1 MSDATF
7 PSLLAVET
15 RDSIVEYLSTTFA
28 LADEAARGAL
38 EEFLRD
44 PASGVFRGPYLKVR
58 TPYKPVDNTWTSP
71 LQWMPR
77 GFRPFQHQAD
87 AFGRL
92 STLDRAAKPTIVTTG
107 TGSGKTESFLV
118 PLLDHAR
125 RAAARGERGIKAI
138 ILYPMNALVTDQ
150 ARRLAGYLH
159 DDPALEG
166 VTAGVYIGGDGKRK
180 VVNKHQLVDHRE
192 TLRQSPPDILLT
204 NYKMLDLLLLRQGD
218 NSLWD
223 NATATMQYLV
233 LDEFHTY
240 DGAQGTDVAMLVRRL
255 GARLQVAEVGR
266 PLGRITPVATS
277 ATLGGGTRSEEL
289 RRFAETI
296 FGSVFDRDSLIV
308 ETALSAGEVVPEVDY
323 ELEIPSVDSI
333 VRAAVPDASV
343 PGSWESLARA
353 VLEPHADSDSD
364 VVIDYRDPV
373 AIGEVLRTHFLT
385 RVVIDA
391 LKDRPLTPA
400 EAVVQIA
407 QAGVLPWGMHNSTHP
422 GAVQLALLKFLA
434 LLSVARV
441 DDGHGNLRPM
451 ISVQVQLWVRELTR
465 MIRKVN
471 AVPEFAWW
479 HDGPADISIYL
490 PAAHCRVCSR
500 SGWVANTT
508 ELGES
513 LAGESVAVWRNSARL
528 SSRSKTRALLLASA
542 GEANVK
548 YLDAETLE
556 LGATASNSAVPVH
569 VTPDDDQAADQVC
582 PSCGA
587 RNAIRFMGSSLATLV
602 SVGLTSEFGSTLLA
616 ESEKKT
622 LVFTDSVQDAAHR
635 AAFIE
640 GRAFQFNFRSKLL
653 GATRGERTTLSE
665 TARRLLA
672 DTPVRDIYPITP
684 PDFARRLGL
693 DGEWLADDYDGQLRS
708 ILNSRIAFQAQLEV
722 GLNSRIGRTLEL
734 TGAVAVD
741 VDVDLDVVV
750 QHVREAHQIMPQ
762 LSLESAL
769 DVIDYPT
776 WIFGVLEHLRV
787 NGGIHHN
794 WLRTYIREEG
804 NRWSIWGRA
813 AEGMPQFPWGRP
825 APSFF
830 TTGVVGK
837 SDFQSLSPRGES
849 WLTDWTKRCLQV
861 NNAEARALL
870 VDVVMLL
877 AGTGMPLEQRTGE
890 KGSKIYGLTADKISL
905 DPNGIVR
912 LQCPVCH
919 HVQPATVS
927 RADLWDGAVCPRM
940 RCTGHLAGVDLDPT
954 NFYRTMYQSHRIRRI
969 VSHEHTGLLDR
980 EEREEIEARFKSSRS
995 PVDPNVLACTPT
1007 LELGIDI
1014 GELSTVALASL
1025 PRSTAN
1031 YLQRIGRAGRSTGNA
1046 FILAAVSSSPRDLYY
1061 FAQPTHLIAGEVVPP
1076 GAYLNATELLHRQ
1089 YFAFC
1094 LDRLAAG
1101 TVTTAQPMPAKLD
1114 AALDHGMDDGN
1125 WLRSLVDAV
1134 TADAESLA
1142 SSFLDLFDV
1151 QLGADAQHNVR
1162 TYASEGLRD
1171 DAARAALKWQTEG
1184 DEIRGRLGELAKVI
1198 AELDKHGHLDDKQI
1212 EDRKRCVG
1220 ESKALADQLYER
1232 GKQETLT
1239 GLSGVGL
1246 LPNYNLLDDSTTL
1259 DVHLWWIANEGKSP
1273 EPQALDL
1280 TYQRSSSV
1288 ALTELA
1294 PGAFFYAGGKR
1305 VEIDAVDVGPA
1316 SQPLWRRTRLCPS
1329 CGWGSTDVTANLPS
1343 CPRCHNPAVTDSGA
1357 IHKVLALQKVSAVHR
1372 LDDVLID
1379 DESDD
1384 RTRTF
1389 FSTVSGVDVAPTDI
1403 TKAWRLK
1410 DRVFGAEYA
1419 RSANIRTLNLG
1430 LGDALGNQI
1439 DIAGET
1445 VAANGFTTCALC
1457 GVVARRATDT
1467 DEVRHRGFCATR
1479 RGAPEQWENLLLSH
1493 ELRTQAVR
1501 LLLPVSMLHYET
1513 TQASFKGALLLG
1525 LRRDFGGDP
1534 QHLNVLASSMG
1545 DGSAT
1550 RRFLVLHDTVP
1561 GGTGYLDRF
1570 GEPDRMKAILE
1581 LARTALRECPCRT
1594 EATAACHRCLYGVL
1608 SAREMPFA
1616 SRESALKLLD
1626 KLLNDWDVEE
1636 IATVTGI
1643 DIAPVQL
1650 SELEM
1655 QFREALKE
1663 HVVSRPGCSV
1673 ETSNGST
1680 GEEVDLRLVGP
1691 DGEIRRWRMRPL
1703 VQVKASVWTE
1713 PDFLLTRSDAQDLD
1727 VAIYLDGQKFHASP
1741 ENNITHDDA
1750 VKRDAL
1756 RHDGKRVWSITWND
1770 LQAFASDKTKAA
1782 VPDLVHQQVQNTAS
1796 DAIQDVRLKTLW
1808 LNPIDMLIEY
1818 LSDPGSDL
1826 WSSGALATV
1835 HGLVS
1840 PPGKHGVESPI
1851 LTNAASLTTVLQ
1863 ESLAGAVPE
1872 SEPNGAL
1879 VVVPRVGRSGFPLFI
1894 CADPVEFEPTTGV
1907 LAVLDDRDTEVGGP
1921 KHAEQWRDWLRWSNI
1936 LQFLTVPRHGESM
1949 PLRMAEI
1956 WTRKSA
1962 DAFAGVHVPLSVTG
1976 TVTTDVGF
1984 AIPEEW
1990 NEVLQYSDTSLASL
2004 VALLARRGAA
2014 VPEPGIEV
2022 GPESSVWQVELA
2034 WPAVKVAV
2042 VVDNEPDR
2050 EAWLAAEGWKV
2061 VNAPQDFDVDS
2072 IAEILNEQIGA
2083 SK

>member
-1 MSDATF
+1 MSKPTF
-7 PSLLAVET
+7 PSLLAEET
-15 RDSIVEYLSTTFA
+15 RAAAIEYLSTTFA
-28 LADEAARGAL
+28 LADGASRTAL

-44 PASGVFRGPYLKVR
+44 PESGVFRGPFLKVR
-58 TPYKPVDNTWTSP
+58 TPYKPVADSWESP
-71 LQWMPR
+71 LEWMPQ
-77 GFRPFQHQAD
+77 GFRPFQHQAE

-92 STLDRAAKPTIVTTG
+92 TTLRRAARPTIVTTG

-118 PLLDHAR
+118 PLLDHAL
-125 RAAARGERGIKAI
+125 RASARGERGIKAI
-138 ILYPMNALVTDQ
+138 VLYPMNALVTDQ

-159 DDPALEG
+159 ADPALSE
-166 VTAGVYIGGDGKRK
+166 VTAGVYIGGEGKRK
-180 VVNKHQLVDHRE
+180 VANKYQLVDHRE
-192 TLRQSPPDILLT
+192 TLRQNPPDILLT

-218 NSLWD
+218 NPLWE

-240 DGAQGTDVAMLVRRL
+240 DGAQGTDVAMLIRRL
-255 GARLQVAEVGR
+255 GARLQVAEAGR

-277 ATLGGGTRSEEL
+277 ATLGGGSRSEEL
-289 RRFAETI
+289 RQFAETI
-296 FGSVFDRDSLIV
+296 FGCAFEPDSLIV
-308 ETALSAGEVVPEVDY
+308 ETALAAGEVVPKVNY
-323 ELEIPSVDSI
+323 ELEIPSVDRILDSAI
-333 VRAAVPDASV
+333 PDASIS
-343 PGSWESLARA
+343 GSWEALARA
-353 VLEPHADSDSD
+353 VLEPHADSDTN

-373 AIGEVLRTHFLT
+373 AIGDVLRTHFLT

-407 QAGVLPWGMHNSTHP
+407 QDGVLPWGMHNSSRP
-422 GAVQLALLKFLA
+422 AEVQLALLKFLA
-434 LLSVARV
+434 LLSVAKV
-441 DDGHGNLRPM
+441 DDGHGNLRSM

-465 MIRKVN
+465 MIRRVSS
-471 AVPEFAWW
+471 APEFAWW
-479 HDGPADISIYL
+479 HDAPADLSSYL
-490 PAAHCRVCSR
+490 PAAHCRVCGR
-500 SGWVANTT
+500 SGWVASTT

-513 LAGESVAVWRNSARL
+513 LAGEAVAVWRNSARP
-528 SSRSKTRALLLASA
+528 SARSKTKVLLLASA

-548 YLDAETLE
+548 YLNTETLE
-556 LGATASNSAVPVH
+556 FIPTPEESAVPVH
-569 VTPDDDQAADQVC
+569 VTPDEDQAADQVC

-616 ESEKKT
+616 DSEKKT

-635 AAFIE
+635 ASFIE
-640 GRAFQFNFRSKLL
+640 GRAFQFNFRSKML
-653 GATRGERTTLSE
+653 GATSGERTTLSE

-672 DTPVRDIYPITP
+672 NTPVNDIYPITP
-684 PDFARRLGL
+684 PDFTRRMGL
-693 DGEWLADDYDGQLRS
+693 DGEWLADDANGHLRS
-708 ILNSRIAFQAQLEV
+708 ILSSRIAFQAQLEV

-734 TGAVAVD
+734 TGAVVVD
-741 VDVDLDVVV
+741 IDVDLDAVA
-750 QHVREAHQIMPQ
+750 QSAQEAHQIMPQ

-776 WIFGVLEHLRV
+776 WIFGVLEHLRI

-794 WLRTYIREEG
+794 WLRTYVREEG

-813 AEGMPQFPWGRP
+813 AEGMPQFPFGRP
-825 APSFF
+825 APSFY
-830 TTGVVGK
+830 TTGAVGK
-837 SDFQSLSPRGES
+837 SDFQSLNPRGES

-861 NNAEARALL
+861 TNAEARALL
-870 VDVVMLL
+870 VDVVGLL

-890 KGSKIYGLTADKISL
+890 KGSKVYGLAADKVII
-905 DPNGIVR
+905 DPNDIVR

-919 HVQPATVS
+919 HLQPAAAS
-927 RADLWDGAVCPRM
+927 RAYLWDGAVCPRM
-940 RCTGHLAGVDLDPT
+940 RCPGHLERVELDAT

-969 VSHEHTGLLDR
+969 VSQEHTGLLDR

-995 PVDPNVLACTPT
+995 PVDPNILACTPT

-1014 GELSTVALASL
+1014 GDLSTVALASL

-1031 YLQRIGRAGRSTGNA
+1031 YLQRVGRAGRSTGNA
-1046 FILAAVSSSPRDLYY
+1046 FIFAAVSSSPRDLYY
-1061 FAQPTHLIAGEVVPP
+1061 FAQPTHLIAGEVIPP

-1101 TVTTAQPMPAKLD
+1101 TISTAQPMPSKLD
-1114 AALDHGMDDGN
+1114 AALDHGMDDGK
-1125 WLRSLVDAV
+1125 WLRAIVDAA
-1134 TADAESLA
+1134 TADAENLA
-1142 SSFLDLFDV
+1142 SRFLDLFGS
-1151 QLGADAQHNVR
+1151 QLGADAQQNIH
-1162 TYASEGLRD
+1162 TYAAEGLRD

-1184 DEIRGRLGELAKVI
+1184 DEIRSRLGELAKVI
-1198 AELDKHGHLDDKQI
+1198 ADLDRHGHLDDKQV
-1212 EDRKRCVG
+1212 EDRKRCSG
-1220 ESKALADQLYER
+1220 ESRALADQLYER

-1239 GLSGVGL
+1239 GLGGVGL

-1316 SQPLWRRTRLCPS
+1316 SQPTWRLTRLCPS
-1329 CGWGSTDVTANLPS
+1329 CGWGSTDVVAALSS

-1357 IHKVLALQKVSAVHR
+1357 IHKVLILQKVSAVHR

-1389 FSTVSGVDVAPTDI
+1389 FSTVSGVDVAPIDI

-1430 LGDALGNQI
+1430 LGDTLGNQVE
-1439 DIAGET
+1439 IAGET
-1445 VAANGFTTCALC
+1445 VAAGGFTTCALC
-1457 GVVARRATDT
+1457 GVVARRANDT
-1467 DEVRHRGFCATR
+1467 AEVRHRGFCATR

-1513 TQASFKGALLLG
+1513 TQTSFKGALLLG

-1534 QHLNVLASSMG
+1534 QHLNVLASSMS

-1594 EATAACHRCLYGVL
+1594 ESTAACHRCLYGVL
-1608 SAREMPFA
+1608 SAREMSFA

-1626 KLLNDWDVEE
+1626 MFLDDWDVEE
-1636 IATVTGI
+1636 VPTVTGI

-1650 SELEM
+1650 SELEL
-1655 QFREALKE
+1655 QFREALKQ
-1663 HVVSRPGCSV
+1663 HVSNRPGCSF
-1673 ETSNGST
+1673 ETANGST
-1680 GEEVDLRLVGP
+1680 GEELDLRLVGP
-1691 DGEIRRWRMRPL
+1691 DGDVRRWRMRPL

-1727 VAIYLDGQKFHASP
+1727 VAVYLDGQKFHASS

-1750 VKRDAL
+1750 IKRDAL
-1756 RHDGKRVWSITWND
+1756 RRDGKRVWSITWQD
-1770 LQAFASDKTKAA
+1770 VQAFASDKVKDAI
-1782 VPDLVHQQVQNTAS
+1782 PDLVHQQVQNSATES
-1796 DAIQDVRLKTLW
+1796 VQDKRLKTLW
-1808 LNPIDMLIEY
+1808 QNPIDMLIEY
-1818 LSDPGSDL
+1818 LADPDSELWARGSF
-1826 WSSGALATV
+1826 ATV
-1835 HGLVS
+1835 IGMVN
-1840 PPGKHGVESPI
+1840 PPGKHGTQPPI
-1851 LTNAASLTTVLQ
+1851 LTNASALPKVLQ
-1863 ESLAGAVPE
+1863 GALAGALPE
-1872 SEPNGAL
+1872 SEPNGPL
-1879 VVVPRVGRSGFPLFI
+1879 VVVPRVGRSGLPLFI
-1894 CADPVEFEPTTGV
+1894 CADPADFEPTTGV
-1907 LAVLDDRDTEVGGP
+1907 LVALDDRDSEIGGP
-1921 KHAEQWRDWLRWSNI
+1921 KHSEQWRDWLRWSNI

-1962 DAFAGVHVPLSVTG
+1962 DAFAGVHVPLSVAG
-1976 TVTTDVGF
+1976 SGKIDVAF
-1984 AIPEEW
+1984 AIPNEW
-1990 NEVLQYSDTSLASL
+1990 GEVLQYSDTSLAPL
-2004 VALLARRGAA
+2004 VAALAERGSAL
-2014 VPEPGIEV
+2014 PEPGIEV
-2022 GPESSVWQVELA
+2022 GPDNAVWQLELA
-2034 WPAVKVAV
+2034 WPAAKVAV
-2042 VVDNEPDR
+2042 VVDEEPDR
-2050 EAWLAAEGWKV
+2050 EAWLAGEHWKV
-2061 VNAPQDFDVDS
+2061 IHASNALDVEALVATLTELVGGS
-2072 IAEILNEQIGA
+2072 R
-2083 SK
+2083 